1 MAHTAHGS
9 ITIRALGVALALTV
23 ALAACARDETI
34 AVDGEAVPVSRF
46 TKAVAALCLAR
57 QQARTDT
64 AAARRTYF
72 GRADGSIRLAVR
84 ALGSNRQQAA
94 RALADARER
103 VAADFGARPPSA
115 GVFENLG
122 VLIEA
127 TRAGLA
133 RVAITTRPCPT

>member
-1 MAHTAHGS
+1 MAHTPHGS
-9 ITIRALGVALALTV
+9 ISVRVIGGLLALTV
-23 ALAACARDETI
+23 TLAGCARGETI
-34 AVDGEAVPVSRF
+34 SVDGEAVPVSRF

-72 GRADGSIRLAVR
+72 GRADGSIRLALR

-103 VAADFGARPPSA
+103 VAADFAARPPSA
-115 GVFENLG
+115 GLFENLG
-122 VLIEA
+122 LLVEA

-133 RVAITTRPCPT
+133 RVAVPTRPCPA